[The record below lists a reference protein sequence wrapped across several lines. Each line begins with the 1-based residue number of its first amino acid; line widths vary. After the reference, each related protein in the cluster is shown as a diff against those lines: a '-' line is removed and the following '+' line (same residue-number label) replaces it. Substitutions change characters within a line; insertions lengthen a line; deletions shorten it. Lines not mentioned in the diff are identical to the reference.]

1 MLEALVWEPGS
12 GQMLSA
18 SFLDYAMPRADHFP
32 PMEVELSEDPYQGKG
47 NELRVKGGGEAGIT
61 PSPAA
66 LINAIID
73 ALADTGIEHIDMPAT
88 PQRLWHAIQAAREA
102 KHEAVKR

>member
-1 MLEALVWEPGS
+1 M
-12 GQMLSA
+12 
-18 SFLDYAMPRADHFP
+18 D
-32 PMEVELSEDPYQGKG
+32 VELSEDPYRGKG
-47 NELRVKGGGEAGIT
+47 NDLRVKGGGEAGIT

-88 PQRLWHAIQAAREA
+88 PQRLWDAIKSAREGKHKAA
-102 KHEAVKR
+102 KP